1 MNTSDMETSSSES
14 EFSYDDDYTEIES
27 DEDSEEQTIESQRL
41 IAIGVLQD
49 EAKPPAA
56 SDETVA
62 NRIAKEEHDTKMRIK
77 EERQAAMGRT
87 KRVSSSEQ
95 EREAKMRT
103 HKARKGIPRSRAQRG
118 KPKID
123 EEASVAAS
131 SAEASS
137 ATGASS
143 ASRSVSS
150 GIDLDEKTRQRIL
163 SRSALRYAHQRR
175 NARPSDDKR
184 NLRISPKING
194 AQKDRPC
201 DEKAA
206 FRRNR
211 PRRARA
217 PKSQGLDEGLFDS
230 KPAATEDNNASNLDN
245 DIEEQQV
252 FEEEEPEV
260 LPGAFAVSGIGDDE
274 DGNGVSGYDSGF
286 EENSL
291 LGTTEDLTDL
301 EQGEEEFPDADL
313 ETARSAIVEAPIS
326 TPLTAELYEEDK
338 AVAAVSAK
346 VVLADEEEASHKIR
360 KLSIQIAGVFVV
372 MLAIAGTILGVLL
385 RRGVRDNSLV
395 EQDTTPV
402 INGWNQI
409 GELLTVEDPY
419 QDNIRFGNAVSISQ
433 DGNRIVVGL
442 PGLDDSEDGSL
453 KRAGSV
459 RIFDLVNGTNWLL
472 SQEIFGKHSNAELGT
487 NVGLS
492 DDGRRVAMG
501 APSYVSDDK
510 GYVVSGNNVVQR
522 APTHCL

>member
-1 MNTSDMETSSSES
+1 METSSSES
-14 EFSYDDDYTEIES
+14 EYSYDDDYTEIES

-41 IAIGVLQD
+41 IAIGVLQN
-49 EAKPPAA
+49 EAKPPAV
-56 SDETVA
+56 SDKTVA
-62 NRIAKEEHDTKMRIK
+62 NRIAKEEHDTKKRIK
-77 EERQAAMGRT
+77 EERQAGIGRA

-118 KPKID
+118 KPKTD

-131 SAEASS
+131 SASS
-137 ATGASS
+137 VHQETVASS

-175 NARPSDDKR
+175 NTRPSDDKR

-194 AQKDRPC
+194 AQQDRPC

-217 PKSQGLDEGLFDS
+217 KAKGLDEGLFDS
-230 KPAATEDNNASNLDN
+230 KPPATEDNNAPKLGD
-245 DIEEQQV
+245 DFEEQQQQV
-252 FEEEEPEV
+252 FEEEEFEI
-260 LPGAFAVSGIGDDE
+260 LPGAFAVSGIGDDGE
-274 DGNGVSGYDSGF
+274 DGNGISGYDSGF

-291 LGTTEDLTDL
+291 LGTEDLTDL
-301 EQGEEEFPDADL
+301 EEGEEELPDAYL
-313 ETARSAIVEAPIS
+313 ETAGSAIVEAPIS
-326 TPLTAELYEEDK
+326 TPLTAELYEADK

-346 VVLADEEEASHKIR
+346 VVMADEEEASHKIR

-372 MLAIAGTILGVLL
+372 MLAIAGTIVGVLL
-385 RRGVRDNSLV
+385 RKGVRDNSLV

-409 GELLTVEDPY
+409 GKLLTVEDHY

-433 DGNRIVVGL
+433 DGNRIAISL

-459 RIFDLVNGTNWLL
+459 RIFDLVNETNWLL
-472 SQEIFGKHSNAELGT
+472 NQEIFGKHSNAELGT

-492 DDGRRVAMG
+492 DDGRRVAIG
-501 APSYVSDDK
+501 APSYVSDEK
-510 GYVVSGNNVVQR
+510 GYVVSE
-522 APTHCL
+522 